1 MAAEFETEFAL
12 LDCTVRLE
20 LLAQV
25 RRLKGQERDRARVS
39 PLAGTAELATRE
51 LCIAVPIG
59 EWRAALA
66 YDEPRE
72 LILVLACEPSEAC
85 GPGLEWLL
93 AEKAERRLRRYYARV
108 LPYERRAAAG

>member
-25 RRLKGQERDRARVS
+25 RRLKSLERDRQRVS
-39 PLAGTAELATRE
+39 LLAGTPALEIRE
-51 LCIAVPIG
+51 LCVAVPIG

-72 LILVLACEPSEAC
+72 LILVLACEATEAC

-93 AEKAERRLRRYYARV
+93 VEKAERRLRRYYARV
-108 LPYERRAAAG
+108 LPYARRAATG